1 MQRRVFGKWTGEDL
15 ERAVGAIQR
24 GDFSLCEASK
34 MYGVPKGTLSRHLSG
49 KNKIA
54 TLSTKFYGRRKTFDA
69 DMEKDLVQHC
79 LALESMYFG
88 MRIDDIRKLAYDL
101 AEANDVQHTFS
112 HEKKMAG
119 KKWFYSFMR
128 RNKELSIRVPES
140 TSIARAQ
147 GFNKE
152 RVHAYFQ
159 LLKKIYDEEQL
170 TPDRLFNMDE
180 SNLST
185 VQDGQSKI
193 VGQRGKKRIGS
204 IASSERGDS
213 VTVVVCMS
221 AAGCMVYTI
230 DVDI

>member
-54 TLSTKFYGRRKTFDA
+54 TLSTKFHGRRKTFDA

-88 MRIDDIRKLAYDL
+88 MRIDDVRKLAYDL
-101 AEANDVQHTFS
+101 AKANDVQHTFN

-193 VGQRGKKRIGS
+193 VGQRGKKELGL
-204 IASSERGDS
+204 
-213 VTVVVCMS
+213 
-221 AAGCMVYTI
+221 
-230 DVDI
+230 